1 MSKNDK
7 IQLVLSI
14 IAFIFLVTILTI
26 AFRSKWHED
35 EMLEAGSIQ
44 TDAII
49 VDTYIGQRARDFL
62 VYTYTINA
70 IVYKKHTRYKY
81 PDGVSIGDTCEII
94 YATEDPS
101 ISKLLEDSNE
111 YTIIRP
117 RIRNTY

>member
-14 IAFIFLVTILTI
+14 IGFIFIVTILTI

-35 EMLEAGSIQ
+35 KMLEAGSIHA
-44 TDAII
+44 DAII
-49 VDTYIGQRARDFL
+49 INIFSSRGKPVIG
-62 VYTYTINA
+62 YTYTVNGN
-70 IVYKKHTRYKY
+70 VYKRNTRYKY
-81 PDGVSIGDTCEII
+81 PGGVSIGDTCEII

-111 YTIIRP
+111 YIIIRP
-117 RIRNTY
+117 KAGNTY